1 MRIVHVATGL
11 ITIPP
16 NGWGAVERLIWEYKQ
31 GLEKLGDV
39 VDIRYMN
46 ELERWPDT
54 IVHAHLAN
62 QALYCRDKGI
72 PYVFFGGQRRRYIQT
87 TAPYPSVYDTFM
99 VMTDDNPQ
107 LIVELKELQEALQ
120 DSVLPPDDYDHH
132 FHLKPLQPSEND
144 AEFNS
149 IKHNRGIVSMARS
162 SDPNSAGSQF
172 FIVHKD
178 STFLDGE
185 YTVFGRIVTESSFET
200 LDKIAAVQT
209 GTNDRPINPEQV
221 RIIKATLVDRSEISD
236 ILELSPPIRTDGSI
250 ISTES
255 GYTTFENQQLDV
267 KFSAPVGWL
276 LQQPE
281 KTTEDAPDVVAVGPK
296 VDGINP
302 YISLT
307 VKDAKGKTI
316 DDLIAEKNQ
325 ILDQA
330 VYQKQLEILSQQKI
344 KSNVYQTEAIGS
356 FTVDNVSLKIKFI
369 EAMILSNDKSY
380 TFAYSNTV
388 ENFNNEVPKFNESLN
403 SFEIPSQDSNI
414 MKSTQESSEEGGGCL
429 IATAA
434 YGSELAPQVQMLRE
448 IRDNQLMNTESGSAF
463 MTTFNEAYYSFSP
476 IIADMER
483 ESPMFKEIVKAG
495 LTPMLSTLSIMES
508 AESESEVLGLGLTV
522 IALNL
527 GMYIGLPAFGI
538 LRLYQIKKQ

>member
-1 MRIVHVATGL
+1 MIQSGDPNTIDGDPNTWGQGGKGALSDRI
-11 ITIPP
+11 
-16 NGWGAVERLIWEYKQ
+16 
-31 GLEKLGDV
+31 
-39 VDIRYMN
+39 
-46 ELERWPDT
+46 
-54 IVHAHLAN
+54 
-62 QALYCRDKGI
+62 
-72 PYVFFGGQRRRYIQT
+72 
-87 TAPYPSVYDTFM
+87 
-99 VMTDDNPQ
+99 
-107 LIVELKELQEALQ
+107 
-120 DSVLPPDDYDHH
+120 
-132 FHLKPLQPSEND
+132 D
-144 AEFNS
+144 AEFNN
-149 IKHNRGIVSMARS
+149 IQHDRGIVSMARS

-221 RIIKATLVDRSEISD
+221 KIIKATVVERSEISD
-236 ILELSPPIRTDGSI
+236 ILELSEPNVQVQLFT
-250 ISTES
+250 TES

-281 KTTEDAPDVVAVGPK
+281 KTSEDAPDVVAVGPK

-307 VKDAKGKTI
+307 VKDVKGKTI

-388 ENFNNEVPKFNESLN
+388 ENFNNELSKFNESLN
-403 SFEIPSQDSNI
+403 SFEIPSQQSTESSSEA
-414 MKSTQESSEEGGGCL
+414 KSTEEGGGCL
-429 IATAA
+429 IATAT
-434 YGSELAPQVQMLRE
+434 YGSEMSQQVQQLRE
-448 IRDNQLMNTESGSAF
+448 LRDNQLLQTNSGLAF
-463 MTTFNEAYYSFSP
+463 MSTFNDVYYSFSP
-476 IIADMER
+476 TIADYER
-483 ESPMFKEIVKAG
+483 ENPMFKEAVKLAI
-495 LTPMLSTLSIMES
+495 TPMISSLSLMEN
-508 AESESEVLGLGLTV
+508 AETESEVLDSDSQLLH
-522 IALNL
+522 
-527 GMYIGLPAFGI
+527 
-538 LRLYQIKKQ
+538 

>member
-1 MRIVHVATGL
+1 
-11 ITIPP
+11 
-16 NGWGAVERLIWEYKQ
+16 
-31 GLEKLGDV
+31 
-39 VDIRYMN
+39 
-46 ELERWPDT
+46 
-54 IVHAHLAN
+54 
-62 QALYCRDKGI
+62 
-72 PYVFFGGQRRRYIQT
+72 
-87 TAPYPSVYDTFM
+87 
-99 VMTDDNPQ
+99 
-107 LIVELKELQEALQ
+107 
-120 DSVLPPDDYDHH
+120 
-132 FHLKPLQPSEND
+132 
-144 AEFNS
+144 
-149 IKHNRGIVSMARS
+149 MARS

-221 RIIKATLVDRSEISD
+221 KIIKATVVERSDISD
-236 ILELSPPIRTDGSI
+236 ILELSEPNRTGSTVTG
-250 ISTES
+250 SES

-388 ENFNNEVPKFNESLN
+388 ENFND
-403 SFEIPSQDSNI
+403 EIQN
-414 MKSTQESSEEGGGCL
+414 
-429 IATAA
+429 
-434 YGSELAPQVQMLRE
+434 
-448 IRDNQLMNTESGSAF
+448 LMNPLIHLKYHHNNS
-463 MTTFNEAYYSFSP
+463 
-476 IIADMER
+476 D
-483 ESPMFKEIVKAG
+483 
-495 LTPMLSTLSIMES
+495 
-508 AESESEVLGLGLTV
+508 
-522 IALNL
+522 
-527 GMYIGLPAFGI
+527 
-538 LRLYQIKKQ
+538 